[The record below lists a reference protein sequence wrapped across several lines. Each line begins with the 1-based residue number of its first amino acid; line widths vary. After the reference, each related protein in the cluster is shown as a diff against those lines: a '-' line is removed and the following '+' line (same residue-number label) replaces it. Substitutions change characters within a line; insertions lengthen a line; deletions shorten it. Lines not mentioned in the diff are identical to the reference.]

1 MVPGNL
7 VDGLSPHLRVATAVL
22 PFLIVM
28 VARVIWGKSK
38 TMSWLISMSTV
49 WFVINMLAAPYSA
62 GFRQELI
69 NLTTRF

>member
-1 MVPGNL
+1 
-7 VDGLSPHLRVATAVL
+7 
-22 PFLIVM
+22 M